1 MTVRIELK
9 RRLKRLIRTTFEDGF
24 EQEIRYLGEGAD
36 AVVFS
41 VGEKFCVKFPKHET
55 AVKKIR
61 NEVKILRFLEGKLLP
76 FSVPKYFRTVET
88 GDKKYP
94 FYTVISKI
102 KGTELTRKRFDKMT
116 EETKE
121 RAVNDI
127 SAFLSALHGLDASG
141 AGITEVRF
149 PRQFETDYELLKRD
163 FYPKF
168 RLELRC
174 ALDGFFQNVFAF
186 YDKHPVRYALAH
198 GDLSIDVFY
207 FDDAVGRITGIIDFG
222 DGRLTDADA
231 DFIYLMEGEEDYPLS
246 FGQRVHTLYGKSS
259 EEAVFRKIRID
270 HAYWDFVLLL
280 RAVRRGDEKAVNR
293 SLKKINSPKKP
304 TELNRVFETLL

>member
-1 MTVRIELK
+1 M
-9 RRLKRLIRTTFEDGF
+9 
-24 EQEIRYLGEGAD
+24 
-36 AVVFS
+36 FS
-41 VGEKFCVKFPKHET
+41 VGEKFCVKFPKHDT
-55 AVKKIR
+55 AVKKLR

-102 KGTELTRKRFDKMT
+102 KGTGLTRKRFDKMS
-116 EETKE
+116 EKTKE
-121 RAVNDI
+121 RAANDI
-127 SAFLSALHGLDASG
+127 SAFLSALHDLDASD
-141 AGITEVRF
+141 AGIAEVRF

-174 ALDGFFQNVFAF
+174 ALDGFFQNVLAF

-207 FDDAVGRITGIIDFG
+207 FDDALGRITGIIDFG

-304 TELNRVFETLL
+304 TELNRVFETLS